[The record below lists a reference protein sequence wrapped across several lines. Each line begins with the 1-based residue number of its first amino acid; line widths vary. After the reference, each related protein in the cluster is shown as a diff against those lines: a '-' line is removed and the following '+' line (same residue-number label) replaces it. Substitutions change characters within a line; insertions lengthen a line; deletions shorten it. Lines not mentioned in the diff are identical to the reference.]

1 MKPASM
7 VPETT
12 VTSSPRP
19 ASTSSEPA
27 RSVPLS
33 NPGMPRPA
41 ALSPEPPRPAPLS
54 NPGMPR
60 PASLSP
66 EPPRP
71 APLSNPGMTRPSVLL
86 TDSPRP
92 FGALNAE
99 TAKAFAA
106 ATASDSRP
114 SPRPDPQ
121 VQPQRVLLVD
131 DSRSIRTLLKI
142 YLMARAFEYIEAES
156 AEAGLKDLDAQPVD
170 LILTDF
176 HMDGMNG
183 ADFAAAVRAHRDPK
197 VAKTPIL
204 MMTGDANAAE
214 VRNRGQKAGINA
226 FVRKPVSCA
235 QLMTLVD
242 TILPP
247 KKG

>member
-1 MKPASM
+1 
-7 VPETT
+7 
-12 VTSSPRP
+12 
-19 ASTSSEPA
+19 
-27 RSVPLS
+27 
-33 NPGMPRPA
+33 
-41 ALSPEPPRPAPLS
+41 
-54 NPGMPR
+54 MPR
-60 PASLSP
+60 PASLYP
-66 EPPRP
+66 EPTKTSPPSTPGMPRP
-71 APLSNPGMTRPSVLL
+71 SRLSTEPS
-86 TDSPRP
+86 RP
-92 FGALNAE
+92 FGTLNAE
-99 TAKAFAA
+99 AAKAFAA
-106 ATASDSRP
+106 ATATDSRP
-114 SPRPDPQ
+114 PPRQESAAP
-121 VQPQRVLLVD
+121 PQRVLLVD

-156 AEAGLKDLDAQPVD
+156 AEAGLKELSMGPVD

-183 ADFAAAVRAHRDPK
+183 ADFAAAVRAHRDIR
-197 VAKTPIL
+197 VCKTPIL

-247 KKG
+247 RKA

>member
-1 MKPASM
+1 VA
-7 VPETT
+7 
-12 VTSSPRP
+12 
-19 ASTSSEPA
+19 EPA
-27 RSVPLS
+27 R
-33 NPGMPRPA
+33 
-41 ALSPEPPRPAPLS
+41 
-54 NPGMPR
+54 
-60 PASLSP
+60 
-66 EPPRP
+66 
-71 APLSNPGMTRPSVLL
+71 
-86 TDSPRP
+86 P
-92 FGALNAE
+92 FGVLNAE

-106 ATASDSRP
+106 ASTETRP
-114 SPRPDPQ
+114 FARPEPG

-142 YLMARAFEYIEAES
+142 YLMARSFEYIEAES
-156 AEAGLKDLDAQPVD
+156 AEAGLKVLETQPVD

-183 ADFAAAVRAHRDPK
+183 ADFAATVRASRDVK
-197 VAKTPIL
+197 VSKIPIL

-214 VRNRGQKAGINA
+214 VRNKGQKAGINA

-247 KKG
+247 AKKG

>member
-1 MKPASM
+1 MKSA
-7 VPETT
+7 T
-12 VTSSPRP
+12 VVSEAAVNSSPRP
-19 ASTSSEPA
+19 TSAPAEPT
-27 RSVPLS
+27 
-33 NPGMPRPA
+33 RPTVVSA
-41 ALSPEPPRPAPLS
+41 GPALTPAPLS
-54 NPGMPR
+54 E
-60 PASLSP
+60 S
-66 EPPRP
+66 
-71 APLSNPGMTRPSVLL
+71 T
-86 TDSPRP
+86 RP
-92 FGALNAE
+92 FGVLNAE

-106 ATASDSRP
+106 AATAETRP
-114 SPRPDPQ
+114 FARPEPG

-142 YLMARAFEYIEAES
+142 YLMARSFEYIEAES
-156 AEAGLKDLDAQPVD
+156 AEAGLKVLESQPVD

-183 ADFAAAVRAHRDPK
+183 ADFAATVRASRDIK
-197 VAKTPIL
+197 VSKIPIL

-214 VRNRGQKAGINA
+214 VRNKGQKAGINA

-247 KKG
+247 AKKS

>member
-1 MKPASM
+1 MKPATAVTEAAATTS
-7 VPETT
+7 PRTTT
-12 VTSSPRP
+12 VPTEPTR
-19 ASTSSEPA
+19 STSAS
-27 RSVPLS
+27 PL
-33 NPGMPRPA
+33 
-41 ALSPEPPRPAPLS
+41 PEP
-54 NPGMPR
+54 
-60 PASLSP
+60 
-66 EPPRP
+66 
-71 APLSNPGMTRPSVLL
+71 TRPLPPSAPAK
-86 TDSPRP
+86 TPPPEAARP
-92 FGALNAE
+92 FGVLNSE

-106 ATASDSRP
+106 HATAEATRSFARA
-114 SPRPDPQ
+114 DPG

-142 YLMARAFEYIEAES
+142 YLMARSFEYIEAES
-156 AEAGLKDLDAQPVD
+156 AEAALTVLETQSVD

-183 ADFAAAVRAHRDPK
+183 ADFAATVRANRNAK
-197 VAKTPIL
+197 VAKIPIL

-214 VRNRGQKAGINA
+214 VRNKGQKAGINA

-242 TILPP
+242 TILPMP

>member
-1 MKPASM
+1 MKPATV
-7 VPETT
+7 VPEAAAA
-12 VTSSPRP
+12 SSPRP
-19 ASTSSEPA
+19 TSAPTEPA
-27 RSVPLS
+27 RPSAVS
-33 NPGMPRPA
+33 TGPA
-41 ALSPEPPRPAPLS
+41 RTPAPGTLE
-54 NPGMPR
+54 
-60 PASLSP
+60 PA
-66 EPPRP
+66 
-71 APLSNPGMTRPSVLL
+71 
-86 TDSPRP
+86 RP
-92 FGALNAE
+92 FGVLNAE

-106 ATASDSRP
+106 AATPVESRP
-114 SPRPDPQ
+114 FARPEAG

-142 YLMARAFEYIEAES
+142 YLMARSFEYIEAES
-156 AEAGLKDLDAQPVD
+156 AEAGLTVLESQPVD

-183 ADFAAAVRAHRDPK
+183 ADFAATVRASRDTK
-197 VAKTPIL
+197 VAKIPIL

-214 VRNRGQKAGINA
+214 VRNKGQKAGINA

-242 TILPP
+242 IILPLA